1 MEFARSSGAIESAE
15 RLCTIANG
23 GPKER
28 GEGVGGGR
36 HVRELRKE
44 RAQGLFIYLNQRGGS
59 FPWERDMARNG
70 VSSTVMQKADEWE
83 KKGRVWFDV
92 VLDLYVF
99 FSGKP

>member
-36 HVRELRKE
+36 HVRELRKK
-44 RAQGLFIYLNQRGGS
+44 RAQGLFIY
-59 FPWERDMARNG
+59 
-70 VSSTVMQKADEWE
+70 SS
-83 KKGRVWFDV
+83 
-92 VLDLYVF
+92 
-99 FSGKP
+99 

>member
-44 RAQGLFIYLNQRGGS
+44 RGFVHVFEL
-59 FPWERDMARNG
+59 ER
-70 VSSTVMQKADEWE
+70 W
-83 KKGRVWFDV
+83 
-92 VLDLYVF
+92 F
-99 FSGKP
+99 FSMEKDIWHAMVCLRQ